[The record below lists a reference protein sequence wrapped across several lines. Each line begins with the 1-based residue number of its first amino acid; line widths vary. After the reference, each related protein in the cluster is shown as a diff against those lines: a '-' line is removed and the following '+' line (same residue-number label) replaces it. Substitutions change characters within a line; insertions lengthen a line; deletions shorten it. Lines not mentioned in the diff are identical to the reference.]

1 MNLIFKSRVNPENP
15 ESSKNTKH
23 DREMVAMQKKRDKD
37 REMEEKRRQKEL
49 EKQEKERAKREKENE
64 KQRQKELEDRKR
76 KEIAEQKQKS
86 EEENKTHRRDSKD
99 KWANES
105 PKGDRKRG
113 YQSEPR
119 DQTSAHRNRPP
130 PGSGHMQT
138 YDDENVNNSAS
149 THLPSASSRKGNR
162 VSLSRGSLSSMF
174 PDVDDD
180 SPAVNSMPGL
190 VI

>member
-1 MNLIFKSRVNPENP
+1 MNFILKSRVNPEDP

-23 DREMVAMQKKRDKD
+23 NREMMAMQKKRDKD
-37 REMEEKRRQKEL
+37 KEKEEKRRQKEL
-49 EKQEKERAKREKENE
+49 EQHEKERAKREKENE

-76 KEIAEQKQKS
+76 KEITDKQKS
-86 EEENKTHRRDSKD
+86 EEENKTYRRDSKD

-105 PKGDRKRG
+105 PKGDRKRS

-119 DQTSAHRNRPP
+119 DQTSAHRNRRP
-130 PGSGHMQT
+130 PGSSHMQT

-180 SPAVNSMPGL
+180 SPAMNSMPGL
-190 VI
+190 DI